1 MKSPPNP
8 RPARRGS
15 PMWLADDLDTPGRVP
30 TANTDVLSFLGALG
44 CEVSWMH
51 GEKLHFAGEEPQFT
65 RALGE

>member
-1 MKSPPNP
+1 
-8 RPARRGS
+8 
-15 PMWLADDLDTPGRVP
+15 MWLADDLDTPGRVP